1 LIGAE
6 KNTGYG
12 NVQSLRKDKRAVSP
26 AISTVI
32 LTAAVVV
39 MILVAMGFA
48 NNFLDA
54 RMAENEFSTNK
65 QFMLTTGL
73 QIDDIAW
80 TIGRTQ
86 TVRYSSKYG
95 NIKFESATVNYTFE
109 VHSGGIWVPVFANV
123 TGMILFNI
131 PVSIYSISNNYFERI
146 MPSSNGSFL
155 QQGPSAPVSQV
166 FCVEKLPMNEGNYTR
181 IVVVPSIRMLSSTIS
196 GSQSPTS
203 TNYTK
208 FYLPTLEPGNHLY
221 RSQSITMTGNDVIK
235 VVKSGVDQ
243 VRISV
248 TFLDTGIGFGSDFF
262 KFDHDSET
270 INLPANSVVEFY
282 VGKVIVTLGQV

>member
-1 LIGAE
+1 MR
-6 KNTGYG
+6 YG
-12 NVQSLRKDKRAVSP
+12 HAQSLRKDKRAVAP
-26 AISTVI
+26 AVSTVI
-32 LTAAVVV
+32 VTAAVVV

-48 NNFLDA
+48 NTFLDA

-95 NIKFESATVNYTFE
+95 NMKFLSPAVNYTFE
-109 VHSGGIWVPVFANV
+109 VYDGSNWETLLSNT

-131 PVSIYSISNNYFERI
+131 PVSTYSISNNYFERI

-155 QQGPSAPVSQV
+155 QQGSSAPVSQV
-166 FCVEKLPMNEGNYTR
+166 FCIEKLPMKEGNYTR
-181 IVVVPSIRMLSSTIS
+181 IVVVPSIRMLNSTIE
-196 GSQSPTS
+196 GPQGTP
-203 TNYTK
+203 TNYYK
-208 FYLPTLEPGNHLY
+208 FYLPALMQGNHLY
-221 RSQSITMTGNDVIK
+221 RSQSITMTGNDITKIVQ
-235 VVKSGVDQ
+235 SGIDK
-243 VRISV
+243 VRITV
-248 TFLDTGIGFGSDFF
+248 TFPNDDSGFDSDFF
-262 KFDHDSET
+262 NFDHISET
-270 INLPANSVVEFY
+270 VDLLDDSVVEFY

>member
-6 KNTGYG
+6 KNTRSSHA
-12 NVQSLRKDKRAVSP
+12 QSLRKDKRAVSP

-48 NNFLDA
+48 NTFLDA

-95 NIKFESATVNYTFE
+95 NIKFQSLAVNYTFE
-109 VHSGGIWVPVFANV
+109 VNTGSGWTFLFSNA

-131 PVSIYSISNNYFERI
+131 PVSTYSISNNYFERI

-166 FCVEKLPMNEGNYTR
+166 FCVEKLPMAEGNYTR
-181 IVVVPSIRMLSSTIS
+181 IVAVPSIRMLTSTIE
-196 GSQSPTS
+196 GPEGTP

-208 FYLPTLEPGNHLY
+208 FYLPTLEPGTHLY
-221 RSQSITMTGNDVIK
+221 RSQSITMTGNDITK
-235 VVKSGVDQ
+235 IVKSGVNQ
-243 VRISV
+243 VRITV
-248 TFLDTGIGFGSDFF
+248 TFPNTGSGFDSNFF
-262 KFDHDSET
+262 NFDHISET
-270 INLPANSVVEFY
+270 KTLPPSSVVEFY

>member
-1 LIGAE
+1 
-6 KNTGYG
+6 
-12 NVQSLRKDKRAVSP
+12 
-26 AISTVI
+26 
-32 LTAAVVV
+32 
-39 MILVAMGFA
+39 MILVAMSFA

-109 VHSGGIWVPVFANV
+109 VYSGGIWVPVFANA

-282 VGKVIVTLGQV
+282 VGRVIVTLGQV

>member
-1 LIGAE
+1 
-6 KNTGYG
+6 
-12 NVQSLRKDKRAVSP
+12 
-26 AISTVI
+26 
-32 LTAAVVV
+32 

-95 NIKFESATVNYTFE
+95 NMKFQSLAVNYTFE
-109 VHSGGIWVPVFANV
+109 INTGSGWEFLFSSA

-131 PVSIYSISNNYFERI
+131 PVSTYSITNNYFERI

-155 QQGPSAPVSQV
+155 QQGSSAPVSQV
-166 FCVEKLPMNEGNYTR
+166 FCVEKLPMNDGNYTR
-181 IVVVPSIRMLSSTIS
+181 IVVIPSIRMLNSTIA
-196 GSQSPTS
+196 GPQGPTA

-208 FYLPTLEPGNHLY
+208 FYLPTLESGNHLY
-221 RSQSITMTGNDVIK
+221 RSQSITMTGRDITK
-235 VVKSGVDQ
+235 VVRSGVNQ
-243 VRISV
+243 VRINV
-248 TFLDTGIGFGSDFF
+248 TFPNVGSGFDSDFF
-262 KFDHDSET
+262 KFDHISET
-270 INLPANSVVEFY
+270 ITLNGSVVEFY
-282 VGKVIVTLGQV
+282 VGKVIVTQGQI